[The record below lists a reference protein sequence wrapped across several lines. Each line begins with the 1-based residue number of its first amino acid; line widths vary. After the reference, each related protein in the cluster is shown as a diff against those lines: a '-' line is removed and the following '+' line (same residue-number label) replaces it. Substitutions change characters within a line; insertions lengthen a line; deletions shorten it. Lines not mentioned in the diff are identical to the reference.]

1 MSIIRRRAA
10 ASSQASGACGTPRV
24 GQLASA
30 AAKPSQS
37 ASSAAATSPVRAR
50 GEAGYELAIALPC
63 RVFGRT
69 MRGCGI
75 GHIIQIGRTST
86 VP

>member
-1 MSIIRRRAA
+1 
-10 ASSQASGACGTPRV
+10 V
-24 GQLASA
+24 
-30 AAKPSQS
+30 
-37 ASSAAATSPVRAR
+37 R

-63 RVFGRT
+63 RAFGRT